1 MQACTVKYCMPTILA
16 LETSSEIA
24 SVALFHRGRTLV
36 RETAGVQSH
45 SQSLLPM
52 VQEVLNEAGLS
63 LADCSAI
70 AFGAGPGSFTGV
82 RTACGVAQGLAF
94 GADRPLVPVVTLLAV
109 AEACRQKSGST
120 DFLPVLDA
128 RMGEVYWAQYRYEGK
143 WEAIVSPTLSKPE
156 AVLSVGSVLACGS
169 GFAAYPAAW
178 IDAKWQRLVQCE
190 EGPKASAI
198 ASLGALAFSRGESLP
213 ARMAAP
219 LYLRNKV
226 ALTIA
231 ERLAQT
237 NA

>member
-1 MQACTVKYCMPTILA
+1 MPTILA

-24 SVALFHRGRTLV
+24 SVALLHHGQTFV
-36 RETAGVQSH
+36 RETAGVQTH
-45 SQSLLPM
+45 SQSILPM
-52 VQEVLNEAGLS
+52 VQDVLKEAGLN
-63 LADCSAI
+63 LTGCDAI

-94 GADRPLVPVVTLLAV
+94 GADLRLVPVVTLLAV
-109 AEACRQKSGST
+109 AEACRQQSDVT

-143 WEAIVSPTLSKPE
+143 WKTVVAPALSKPE
-156 AVLSVGSVLACGS
+156 AVLAVGSVITCGS
-169 GFAAYPAAW
+169 GLAAYPANW
-178 IDAKWQRLVQCE
+178 SDAQWQRLVHCE
-190 EGPKASAI
+190 EGPKASAV
-198 ASLGALAFSRGESLP
+198 ANLGALAFLRGEVVH

-226 ALTIA
+226 ALTVV

-237 NA
+237 RA